1 MTVPR
6 MKVNGTNKETKM
18 EEACKQSQ
26 MVQSMRDIGNK
37 TSVIIAVEKSMQ
49 MVISTLASGRI
60 TKSMEQAVLY
70 TLMVED
76 MMASGTKAKLTVK
89 A

>member
-1 MTVPR
+1 

-26 MVQSMRDIGNK
+26 TVQSMKDFGNK
-37 TSVIIAVEKSMQ
+37 TSVIIAEGKYMQ
-49 MVISTLASGRI
+49 MVISILESGRI

-76 MMASGTKAKLTVK
+76 MMANGTKAKSTVRE
-89 A
+89 